1 MATNSGV
8 KLDHEELREA
18 IQPQLAEMAAMLTSA
33 LQDVA
38 REVRDEMGG
47 RPADEICVELRRRIE
62 TAIPGVELDEAKL
75 RVVADEISAGRLV
88 G

>member
-1 MATNSGV
+1 MPTNSGV
-8 KLDHEELREA
+8 KLDEEQLRQA
-18 IQPQLAEMAAMLTSA
+18 IAPQLAEMAAMLTSA

-47 RPADEICVELRRRIE
+47 RPADEIGAELRRRIE
-62 TAIPGVELDEAKL
+62 TAIPGVELDESKL
-75 RVVADEISAGRLV
+75 RVVAEEISAGRLV

>member
-1 MATNSGV
+1 MATNLGL
-8 KLDHEELREA
+8 KADEKALREA
-18 IQPQLAEMAAMLTSA
+18 IQPQLAEVAAMLTSA

-47 RPADEICVELRRRIE
+47 RPADEIGAELRRRIE
-62 TAIPGVELDEAKL
+62 TAIPGVELDESKL
-75 RVVADEISAGRLV
+75 RVVAEEISAGRLV